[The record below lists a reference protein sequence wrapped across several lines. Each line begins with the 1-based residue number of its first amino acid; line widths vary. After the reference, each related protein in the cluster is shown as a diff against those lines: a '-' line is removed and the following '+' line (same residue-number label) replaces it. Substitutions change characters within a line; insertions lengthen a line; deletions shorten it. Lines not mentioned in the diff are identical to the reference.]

1 MQVSLETLSGLERKL
16 TIQVP
21 AEKIDSQVQSKL
33 AEAAKTIQLK
43 GFRKGKVP
51 IKVIKSRYGK
61 GVRQEVLGEL
71 MNESYYQALSQEK
84 VRPAGQP
91 RIEPTNMKEG
101 ENLEFTATFEVYPEI
116 EPGNFAKIKVEK
128 AKAEITDKDVDNM
141 IQTLREQRKHY
152 HAVERAAKK
161 SDQLDIDFVG
171 TIDGEE
177 FEGGSAKGAKIV
189 IGSGSMIPGFE
200 EGLEG
205 CKAGEDKVLK
215 LSFPKEYHKKDLAG
229 KACEFKTH
237 INKVSEVHL
246 PELNEAFFSSFD
258 VKEGGEEGFRAEVK
272 KNMERELKNA
282 VKNNVKQQV
291 LEGLVAETE
300 VELPN
305 SMVEN
310 EINNLRHQA
319 IQQYGGQQQ
328 IDPSILPA
336 EMFQPQAEQ
345 RVSVGLIMNEI
356 IQKNKLKADP
366 TKVREIVEE
375 LAEGYENP
383 QEVIAW
389 YYNDKEQMGQIE
401 VMALEDSVIDLILA
415 EARVTEKTT
424 SYEDALKP
432 QASKASAKTAKK
444 ADSKKAKSKAPT
456 DEKAKTQG
464 ESATEQADGNNDKA

>member
-16 TIQVP
+16 IIQVP

-43 GFRKGKVP
+43 GFRRGKVP

-61 GVRQEVLGEL
+61 GLRQEVLGEL

-91 RIEPTNMKEG
+91 RIEPINMKEG

-116 EPGNFAKIKVEK
+116 EPGNFSKINVEK
-128 AKAEITDKDVDNM
+128 SKAEITDKDVDNM

-152 HAVERAAKK
+152 HAVQRAAKK
-161 SDQLDIDFVG
+161 SDQLDVDFVG

-177 FEGGSAKGAKIV
+177 FEGGSAKGVRIV

-200 EGLEG
+200 DGLVG
-205 CKAGEDKVLK
+205 CKAAEDKVLN
-215 LSFPKEYHKKDLAG
+215 LSFPEDYHKKDLAG

-237 INKVSEVHL
+237 INKVSEEHL
-246 PELNEAFFSSFD
+246 PELNEAFFTSFE

-272 KNMERELKNA
+272 KNMERELRNA

-291 LEGLVAETE
+291 LEGLVAETD
-300 VELPN
+300 VELPK

-319 IQQYGGQQQ
+319 IHQYGGQQQ

-336 EMFQPQAEQ
+336 EMFQSQAEQ

-389 YYNDKEQMGQIE
+389 YYNDKDQMGQVE
-401 VMALEDSVIDLILA
+401 VMALEDSVIDLILSKA
-415 EARVTEKTT
+415 SVTEKTI

-432 QASKASAKTAKK
+432 YISKASSKVAKK
-444 ADSKKAKSKAPT
+444 ADSKKTKDEAKPT
-456 DEKAKTQG
+456 AKTKSQS
-464 ESATEQADGNNDKA
+464 ESVAEDADGNNNKA